1 MTKTLIKNFSKKL
14 IESLDYVSKN
24 GFKNEFEFEID
35 CESLKDYNN
44 VDIRNSLEF
53 KSIFKKLKDLDGP
66 VLYWFE
72 ILSDIDNEILR
83 DRLKIYSNTNN
94 SKVTPAMKKNFD
106 NNSKCLYVGKV
117 KKSVWGRMIQHLG
130 FYKVQRTQGLQLFYW
145 TKGLNLK
152 LKVHLYEFEQDMA
165 DMISIFEIELAKLN
179 RPIVGKHK

>member
-1 MTKTLIKNFSKKL
+1 MKFF
-14 IESLDYVSKN
+14 V
-24 GFKNEFEFEID
+24 ID
-35 CESLKDYNN
+35 LKY
-44 VDIRNSLEF
+44 I
-53 KSIFKKLKDLDGP
+53 
-66 VLYWFE
+66 
-72 ILSDIDNEILR
+72 
-83 DRLKIYSNTNN
+83 
-94 SKVTPAMKKNFD
+94 
-106 NNSKCLYVGKV
+106 GKV